1 MKHSK
6 LIDILGDQNVLK
18 VACEIIKLK
27 FGTVTHTVKSK
38 ALGSIHK
45 EFIKKT
51 ARKILSSCFKFKNI
65 RRVEVLKPIKRLLI
79 IGNFKDRV
87 VQQAV
92 SMILE
97 QIFESKFLRT
107 SHGFRVAKGC
117 HSALK
122 QIQYEWSST
131 SWFLEFDIYKH
142 FDVINKRRLINI
154 LSEHIDDLSFLGL
167 ITQLFKSGVIG

>member
-1 MKHSK
+1 MA
-6 LIDILGDQNVLK
+6 ILGDRHVLR

-27 FGTVTHTVKSK
+27 FGNITNRAKSEV
-38 ALGSIHK
+38 LGGINK
-45 EFIKKT
+45 EFIKKI
-51 ARKILSSCFKFKNI
+51 ARRILSSCFKFKNV
-65 RRVEVLKPIKRLLI
+65 RRVEVFRPIKRFLI

-97 QIFESKFLRT
+97 QIFEPRFLRI
-107 SHGFRVAKGC
+107 SHGSRVAKGC

-122 QIQYEWSST
+122 QIQHEWVSI

-142 FDVINKRRLINI
+142 FDVINRRRLINI
-154 LSEHIDDLSFLGL
+154 LREYIDDSSFLGL
-167 ITQLFKSGVIG
+167 IDQLFHSGVVG